1 MSRKFR
7 KGYYVKGEFV
17 MAGSNTDQQVRSE
30 LQDINVP
37 SRTELKNASEK
48 LQKIGEEL
56 LALREDRFTKMC
68 LPEELEEAIF
78 EAKRMTKLGAKRRQT
93 KLIGKL
99 MRRLDPE
106 ALEAVSAALRVEH
119 GQSAKVAGLLHRAE
133 EWRDALIAD
142 DEMLEQW
149 IEEFPGAD
157 AQQLRS
163 LIRQAR
169 KDARETKPGG
179 AQRHGRAYRQIFT
192 VLRLQIC
199 SSADTPL

>member
-17 MAGSNTDQQVRSE
+17 IAGSNADQKIRSE
-30 LQDINVP
+30 LHDTIVP
-37 SRTELKNASEK
+37 SRTELKNASGK

-56 LALREDRFTKMC
+56 LALREDRITELS

-78 EAKRMTKLGAKRRQT
+78 EAQRMTKVGAKRRQI

-99 MRRLDPE
+99 MRRLETE
-106 ALEAVSAALRVEH
+106 ALETVGAVLLLEQ
-119 GQSAKVAGLLHRAE
+119 GQSAKDAELLNRAE
-133 EWRDALIAD
+133 KWRDALIAD

-149 IEEFPGAD
+149 IEEFPDTD

-169 KDARETKPGG
+169 KDARETKPGD
-179 AQRHGRAYRQIFT
+179 ARRHGRAYRQMFIL
-192 VLRLQIC
+192 LRLQIH
-199 SSADTPL
+199 SLADTQL

>member
-17 MAGSNTDQQVRSE
+17 IAGSNADQKIRSE
-30 LQDINVP
+30 LHDTIVP
-37 SRTELKNASEK
+37 SRTELKNASGK
-48 LQKIGEEL
+48 LQKIGEDL
-56 LALREDRFTKMC
+56 LALREDRITELS

-78 EAKRMTKLGAKRRQT
+78 EAQRMTKVGAKRRQI

-99 MRRLDPE
+99 MRRLETE
-106 ALEAVSAALRVEH
+106 ALETVGAVLLLEQE
-119 GQSAKVAGLLHRAE
+119 QSAKDAELLNRAE
-133 EWRDALIAD
+133 KWRDALIAD

-149 IEEFPGAD
+149 IEEFPDTD

-169 KDARETKPGG
+169 KDARETKPGD
-179 AQRHGRAYRQIFT
+179 ARRHGRAYRQMFIL
-192 VLRLQIC
+192 LRLQIH
-199 SSADTPL
+199 SSADTQL